1 MTIILQVDPIL
12 NFTTNNAKVLLN
24 MQIMHNS
31 FLRMFYKFQVVFNYI
46 KLLIVIMHVNKQT
59 SSDIIYIEIS
69 ISQM

>member
-24 MQIMHNS
+24 MQIMYNS

-46 KLLIVIMHVNKQT
+46 KLLIVIMPVNKQT